1 VSAAGADAMTQTVL
15 GLIEFLPRRMLL
27 LTLSCESKAGE
38 KFLPSVKLLVFAED
52 VTVALY
58 TQQRGRQY

>member
-1 VSAAGADAMTQTVL
+1 VSAAGADAMTQTML
-15 GLIEFLPRRMLL
+15 GLIVFLPRRMLL

-38 KFLPSVKLLVFAED
+38 KFLPSVKLLVFAEV